1 MTAEKMDKNIR
12 DMKKNAED
20 AAAFLK
26 NLANPSR
33 LLILCLLIEG
43 ERCVSDILAHLDIS
57 QTALSQHLAR
67 LREEGIVDYRRD
79 HRTLYYFIKNK
90 DIGAVIA
97 MLYAIYCPQEET

>member
-12 DMKKNAED
+12 DMKKNAEN

-26 NLANPSR
+26 NLANPNR
-33 LLILCLLIEG
+33 LLILCLLTEG
-43 ERCVSDILAHLDIS
+43 ERCVSDILEHLDIS

-90 DIGAVIA
+90 DVGSVIA
-97 MLYAIYCPQEET
+97 MLYAIYCPQEDA